1 MAYAK
6 KIIQLL
12 NIEERKK
19 LIFLLFIVFFSMI
32 LEVIGIALIV
42 PLLNIIL
49 NKELVTDWLSENFPI
64 IIQNYSYSE
73 IIYLLIFI
81 IFIVYLIKNSVSIYF
96 LWLQNKFTNNVQ
108 VRMANSLL
116 KQYLLLPYESYLEK
130 NSSILLRNIEEVR
143 TFQGILLRSTLAISE
158 TIIFCGI
165 ISLLFLYN
173 FQITLYIFLFFL
185 TTALLMFKFLTP
197 LVKKLGE
204 ARLFHA
210 KKTTLHTLQALNA
223 FKEIRIFGRI
233 DFFFKKF
240 YYHNSETMVNNLK
253 YNLLDNI
260 PKVVL
265 EMLFISTLLSTIA
278 LMVYSNYE
286 FSKIIMLLALYS
298 VASFRIMPSINRIIQ
313 SIQNLKFMTPVVDML
328 YNDLIDEQ
336 VKINKDYDNKNL
348 ENKIVFKEKISI
360 KNLSF
365 KYEKRSEK
373 TLKNINLEIHNHE
386 ILGIIGK
393 SGSGKSTLINL
404 LLGLL
409 KPSEGSIEIDQENIE
424 KNIQEWRGL
433 IGYVPQ
439 NIFITDDTLKN
450 NIAFGID
457 EKNISK
463 EKLINCINLSQLDG
477 YVNKQKNG
485 LNTFIGE
492 KGSKISGGELQR
504 LGIARALYNK
514 PKILILDES
523 TNSLDLNTENLL
535 LKEIEKL
542 KKDITIIIITH
553 RESTLKIC
561 DKIVKINDGILI

>member
-1 MAYAK
+1 
-6 KIIQLL
+6 
-12 NIEERKK
+12 
-19 LIFLLFIVFFSMI
+19 
-32 LEVIGIALIV
+32 
-42 PLLNIIL
+42 
-49 NKELVTDWLSENFPI
+49 
-64 IIQNYSYSE
+64 
-73 IIYLLIFI
+73 
-81 IFIVYLIKNSVSIYF
+81 
-96 LWLQNKFTNNVQ
+96 
-108 VRMANSLL
+108 
-116 KQYLLLPYESYLEK
+116 
-130 NSSILLRNIEEVR
+130 
-143 TFQGILLRSTLAISE
+143 
-158 TIIFCGI
+158 
-165 ISLLFLYN
+165 
-173 FQITLYIFLFFL
+173 
-185 TTALLMFKFLTP
+185 
-197 LVKKLGE
+197 
-204 ARLFHA
+204 
-210 KKTTLHTLQALNA
+210 
-223 FKEIRIFGRI
+223 
-233 DFFFKKF
+233 
-240 YYHNSETMVNNLK
+240 
-253 YNLLDNI
+253 
-260 PKVVL
+260 
-265 EMLFISTLLSTIA
+265 
-278 LMVYSNYE
+278 
-286 FSKIIMLLALYS
+286 
-298 VASFRIMPSINRIIQ
+298 
-313 SIQNLKFMTPVVDML
+313 MTPVVDML

-457 EKNISK
+457 EKNVSK

>member
-1 MAYAK
+1 MSYAK
-6 KIIQLL
+6 RILRLL

-32 LEVIGIALIV
+32 LEVVGVALIV

-49 NKELVTDWLSENFPI
+49 NKELVTDWLSENLTTVF
-64 IIQNYSYSE
+64 QNYNYSDMV
-73 IIYLLIFI
+73 YVLIFI
-81 IFIVYLIKNSVSIYF
+81 IFIVYLIKNSVSFYF

-116 KQYLLLPYESYLEK
+116 KQYLLLPYENYLEK

-143 TFQGILLRSTLAISE
+143 TFQGVLLRSTLAISE
-158 TIIFCGI
+158 IIIFCGI
-165 ISLLFLYN
+165 ISLLLLYN
-173 FQITLYIFLFFL
+173 FKITLFIFLFFF
-185 TTALLMFKFLTP
+185 TTALIMFKFLTP

-210 KKTTLHTLQALNA
+210 KRTSLHTLQALSA
-223 FKEIRIFGRI
+223 FKEIRIFGRL

-240 YYHNSETMVNNLK
+240 YYHNSKTMLNNLK
-253 YNLLDNI
+253 YNLLDNT

-265 EMLFISTLLSTIA
+265 EMLFITTLLSTIA

-286 FSKIIMLLALYS
+286 FSKIITLLALYS

-313 SIQNLKFMTPVVDML
+313 SIQNLRFMMPVVDML
-328 YNDLIDEQ
+328 YNDLIDQ
-336 VKINKDYDNKNL
+336 HVKINKDYENQNL
-348 ENKIVFKEKISI
+348 ENKIIFKEKISI

-365 KYEKRSEK
+365 KYERRTEK
-373 TLKNINLEIHNHE
+373 TLKNINLEIHKNE
-386 ILGIIGK
+386 IVGIIGE

-409 KPSEGSIEIDQENIE
+409 KPSEGLIEIDQKDIE

-439 NIFITDDTLKN
+439 SIFITDDTLKN

-457 EKNISK
+457 EKNISN
-463 EKLINCINLSQLDG
+463 EKLLNCINLSQLDG
-477 YVNKQKNG
+477 YVNKQSSG
-485 LNTFIGE
+485 LNTLIGE

-523 TNSLDLNTENLL
+523 TNSLDFSTEALL

-542 KKDITIIIITH
+542 KKNITIIIITH

-561 DKIVKINDGILI
+561 DKIVKIDDGMLI

>member
-1 MAYAK
+1 MVYAK

-49 NKELVTDWLSENFPI
+49 NKELVTDWSSENFPI

-116 KQYLLLPYESYLEK
+116 KQYLLLPYENYLEK

-143 TFQGILLRSTLAISE
+143 TFQGVLLRSTLAISE
-158 TIIFCGI
+158 IIIFCGI
-165 ISLLFLYN
+165 ISLLFIYN
-173 FQITLYIFLFFL
+173 FEITFFIFLFFL
-185 TTALLMFKFLTP
+185 TTALLMFKILTP

-204 ARLFHA
+204 ERLFHA
-210 KKTTLHTLQALNA
+210 KRTTLHTLHALNA

-240 YYHNSETMVNNLK
+240 YYHNSKTMVSNLK

-265 EMLFISTLLSTIA
+265 EMMFISTLLSTIA
-278 LMVYSNYE
+278 LLIYSNYE
-286 FSKIIMLLALYS
+286 FSKIITLLALYS
-298 VASFRIMPSINRIIQ
+298 LASFRIMPSINRIIQ

-348 ENKIVFKEKISI
+348 ENKIVFKEKISV

-365 KYEKRSEK
+365 KYERRTEK
-373 TLKNINLEIHNHE
+373 TLKNINLEIHKNE
-386 ILGIIGK
+386 ILGIIGE

-433 IGYVPQ
+433 IGYIPQ

-463 EKLINCINLSQLDG
+463 EKLLNCINLSQLDN

-485 LNTFIGE
+485 LNTRIGE

-523 TNSLDLNTENLL
+523 TNSLDLDIEALL

-561 DKIVKINDGILI
+561 DKIVKINDGNLI

>member
-1 MAYAK
+1 MSYAK
-6 KIIQLL
+6 RILRLL

-32 LEVIGIALIV
+32 LEVVGVALIV

-49 NKELVTDWLSENFPI
+49 NKELVTDWLSENLTTVF
-64 IIQNYSYSE
+64 QNYNYSDMV
-73 IIYLLIFI
+73 YVLIFI
-81 IFIVYLIKNSVSIYF
+81 IFIVYLIKNSVSFYF

-116 KQYLLLPYESYLEK
+116 KQYLLLPYENYLEK
-130 NSSILLRNIEEVR
+130 KSSILLRNIEEVR
-143 TFQGILLRSTLAISE
+143 TFQGVLLRSTLAISE
-158 TIIFCGI
+158 IIIFCGI
-165 ISLLFLYN
+165 ISLLLLYN
-173 FQITLYIFLFFL
+173 FKITLFIFLFFF
-185 TTALLMFKFLTP
+185 TTALIMFKFLTP

-210 KKTTLHTLQALNA
+210 KRTSLHTLQALSA
-223 FKEIRIFGRI
+223 FKEIRIFGRL

-240 YYHNSETMVNNLK
+240 YYHNSKTMLNNLK
-253 YNLLDNI
+253 YNLLDNT

-265 EMLFISTLLSTIA
+265 EMLFITTLLSTIA

-286 FSKIIMLLALYS
+286 FSKIITLLALYS

-313 SIQNLKFMTPVVDML
+313 SIQNLRFMMPVVDML
-328 YNDLIDEQ
+328 YNDLIDQ
-336 VKINKDYDNKNL
+336 HVKINKDYENQNL
-348 ENKIVFKEKISI
+348 ENKIIFKEKISI

-365 KYEKRSEK
+365 KYERRTEK
-373 TLKNINLEIHNHE
+373 TLKNINLEIHKNE
-386 ILGIIGK
+386 IVGIIGE

-409 KPSEGSIEIDQENIE
+409 KPSEGLIEIDQKDIE

-439 NIFITDDTLKN
+439 SIFITDDTLKN

-457 EKNISK
+457 EKNISN
-463 EKLINCINLSQLDG
+463 EKLLNCINLSQLDG
-477 YVNKQKNG
+477 YVNKQSSG
-485 LNTFIGE
+485 LNTLIGE

-523 TNSLDLNTENLL
+523 TNSLDFSTEALL
-535 LKEIEKL
+535 LKEIEKI
-542 KKDITIIIITH
+542 KKNIKIIIITH
-553 RESTLKIC
+553 R
-561 DKIVKINDGILI
+561 